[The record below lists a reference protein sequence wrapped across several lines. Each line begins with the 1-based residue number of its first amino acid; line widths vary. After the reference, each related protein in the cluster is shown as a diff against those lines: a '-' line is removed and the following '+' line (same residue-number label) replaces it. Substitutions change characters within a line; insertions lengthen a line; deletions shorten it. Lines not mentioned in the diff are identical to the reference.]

1 MSTDVRELL
10 PLYVLGLL
18 DAAESKVVEDAV
30 RRDAELAAELRAY
43 HAASATLIDALAPV
57 PPPAAVRDRLLAS
70 VAATR
75 FDRFARRFGEIF
87 DVAADRARE
96 LFRLIDD
103 PSTYDRAIPGAML
116 VHFEGGPACA
126 GADCGFII
134 LPAGTTFPWH
144 RHDGEELVLV
154 MQGTLIDHD
163 GRRIGPGEEDHKG
176 AASEHEFTAAPGD
189 DLIFC
194 ARVWGVQFDIEKPPG
209 A

>member
-1 MSTDVRELL
+1 MSTDIHDLL

-18 DAAESKVVEDAV
+18 EPDEARVVEDAV
-30 RRDAELAAELRAY
+30 RRDAGLAAELRAY
-43 HAASATLIDALAPV
+43 DVASATLFDALVPV

-70 VAATR
+70 VAAGR
-75 FDRFARRFGEIF
+75 FERFVQRFGEIF

-103 PSTYDRAIPGAML
+103 PSAYDRGIPGAML

-134 LPAGTTFPWH
+134 LPAGATFPWH
-144 RHDGEELVLV
+144 RHDGDELVLV

-163 GRRIGPGEEDHKG
+163 GTRIGPGEEDRKG
-176 AASEHEFTAAPGD
+176 PATEHEFTAAPGD